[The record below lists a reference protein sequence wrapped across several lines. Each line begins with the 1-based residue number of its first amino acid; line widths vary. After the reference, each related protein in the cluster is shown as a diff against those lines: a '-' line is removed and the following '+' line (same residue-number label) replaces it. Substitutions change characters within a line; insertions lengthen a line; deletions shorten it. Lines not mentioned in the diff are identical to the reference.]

1 MQQDF
6 RSFYSPRFSEMAW
19 VSVKRLA
26 WSFKKTMP
34 QTIDIVVKFLSFFFA
49 SEKVCISCQD
59 RSKCRVCAFN
69 ISITEEEK
77 TNFLAS
83 L

>member
-1 MQQDF
+1 MCKNQK
-6 RSFYSPRFSEMAW
+6 RFYSPQFSEMAC
-19 VSVKRLA
+19 VSVRRLA

-34 QTIDIVVKFLSFFFA
+34 QTIDMVVKFLSFFF
-49 SEKVCISCQD
+49 SSDQVCTACRD
-59 RSKCRVCAFN
+59 RTKCKVCAFN
-69 ISITEEEK
+69 LSITEEEK